1 MHGTRRLTTR
11 RLLLRPFAAG
21 DAPAMFRTW
30 ASDEETVRFLR
41 WSAHRDEA
49 ETRRVLAGWAAQY
62 ARPDFYNWAVELRE
76 TGALIGAVGAV
87 PDEAGRALEPGY
99 VLGRAYW
106 GRGCAAEALRAVARY
121 LFASEGQSVLTCCH
135 ALANPASGRVLQKCG
150 FRAAGC
156 GVYHKYDGTAVA
168 CRYYQL
174 TKEEF
179 FSHDDR
185 T

>member
-1 MHGTRRLTTR
+1 MKGKRPRR
-11 RLLLRPFAAG
+11 AG
-21 DAPAMFRTW
+21 AKGEAVRCARDK
-30 ASDEETVRFLR
+30 AS
-41 WSAHRDEA
+41 
-49 ETRRVLAGWAAQY
+49 
-62 ARPDFYNWAVELRE
+62 
-76 TGALIGAVGAV
+76 
-87 PDEAGRALEPGY
+87 RALEPGY

-106 GRGCAAEALRAVARY
+106 GRGYAAEALRAVARY

-156 GVYHKYDGTAVA
+156 GAYHKYDGTAVA

>member
-1 MHGTRRLTTR
+1 
-11 RLLLRPFAAG
+11 
-21 DAPAMFRTW
+21 MFRTW
-30 ASDEETVRFLR
+30 ASDEEAVRFLR
-41 WSAHRDEA
+41 WSVHRDEA

-62 ARPDFYNWAVELRE
+62 ARPDFFNWAVELRE

-106 GRGCAAEALRAVARY
+106 GRGYAAEARGARARDK
-121 LFASEGQSVLTCCH
+121 FWSEGQSLQTGRPAH
-135 ALANPASGRVLQKCG
+135 ANTPARPRRPKCG

>member
-1 MHGTRRLTTR
+1 MHGTRRLITR

-62 ARPDFYNWAVELRE
+62 ARPDFYNCAVELRE

-87 PDEAGRALEPGY
+87 PDEAI
-99 VLGRAYW
+99 
-106 GRGCAAEALRAVARY
+106 
-121 LFASEGQSVLTCCH
+121 
-135 ALANPASGRVLQKCG
+135 
-150 FRAAGC
+150 RAAAPE
-156 GVYHKYDGTAVA
+156 AV
-168 CRYYQL
+168 RI
-174 TKEEF
+174 
-179 FSHDDR
+179 D
-185 T
+185 